1 MKHLFTAIL
10 LFCSLSV
17 FAQVPP
23 QAFNYS
29 GVARNPQGNPI
40 ASGTIAVQISILKG
54 STSGALQY
62 RENHTVTTD
71 HFGLFNLI
79 IGAGAVQ
86 SGSMNGI
93 NWGIDNY
100 YLQIG
105 LDLNGGTNF
114 ILMGI
119 SQLLSVPYALHAGS
133 AAAISGGGGFTHY
146 IGEYF
151 GGGVIF
157 HLYRDSLGAERG
169 LIVGLNE
176 LSSGI
181 AWDSST
187 ACLTGG
193 CINIRYAESTWN
205 GATNTAAILSEL
217 GTTATA
223 ASLCDNYSA
232 GGFTDWYMPALQELH
247 KLWTNLL
254 DVNRTME
261 GISGAQIM
269 RFAVYWSST
278 EVDGPGAWNYSFMTG
293 GASYWDKYS
302 TYNVRAIRS
311 F

>member
-1 MKHLFTAIL
+1 MKHFFTAIL
-10 LFCSLSV
+10 LFCAFSV

-23 QAFNYS
+23 QAFNFS
-29 GVARNPQGNPI
+29 GVARNAQGNPVV
-40 ASGTIAVQISILKG
+40 SGNISVQISILKG
-54 STSGALQY
+54 SVGGALQY
-62 RENHTVTTD
+62 SENHTVTTD
-71 HFGLFNLI
+71 QFGLFNLI
-79 IGAGAVQ
+79 IGAGAAQ

-105 LDLNGGTNF
+105 LDLIGGTNF
-114 ILMGI
+114 NLMGT

-146 IGEYF
+146 IGEHF

-157 HLYRDSLGAERG
+157 HLYRDSLGAESG

-187 ACLTGG
+187 ACITGG

-205 GATNTAAILSEL
+205 GAANTAAILFEL

-302 TYNVRAIRS
+302 TYNVRAIRA